1 MILLQILL
9 LAWAV
14 NSLLIACWCFF
25 VSGFQAAS
33 ASCVHRSR
41 TQVWAGVA
49 AGRVEDCLPACC
61 GGRGK
66 KLRCSTLFFF
76 CSFQLEMDPKLSC
89 WLGNTRGRSCQVQP
103 CTFLINVS
111 SPLQSE
117 QKWKQLAELAI
128 SKCQFGL
135 AQECLHHA
143 QDYGGL
149 LLLATA
155 SGNATMVGKLAE
167 GAERDGKNNVAFMT
181 YFLQGK

>member
-1 MILLQILL
+1 M
-9 LAWAV
+9 
-14 NSLLIACWCFF
+14 LISCF
-25 VSGFQAAS
+25 VSLSPQGFKQQALAVS
-33 ASCVHRSR
+33 TDPEHRFELAL
-41 TQVWAGVA
+41 QLGELKIAYQLA
-49 AGRVEDCLPACC
+49 VEAEVRCCL
-61 GGRGK
+61 
-66 KLRCSTLFFF
+66 CSLPLNFPFIHYRFHLYTKNEHKHFTPLFSML
-76 CSFQLEMDPKLSC
+76 SF
-89 WLGNTRGRSCQVQP
+89 
-103 CTFLINVS
+103 

>member
-1 MILLQILL
+1 MG
-9 LAWAV
+9 
-14 NSLLIACWCFF
+14 LICFF
-25 VSGFQAAS
+25 LQGFKQQALAVSTDPE
-33 ASCVHRSR
+33 HRFELALQLGELKIAYQLAVEAEVRPIDIIPIVRHFRRFSR
-41 TQVWAGVA
+41 LFP
-49 AGRVEDCLPACC
+49 CLQPV
-61 GGRGK
+61 
-66 KLRCSTLFFF
+66 LS
-76 CSFQLEMDPKLSC
+76 QLKHILC
-89 WLGNTRGRSCQVQP
+89 
-103 CTFLINVS
+103 F

>member
-1 MILLQILL
+1 MGHEPLNNVVI
-9 LAWAV
+9 
-14 NSLLIACWCFF
+14 
-25 VSGFQAAS
+25 
-33 ASCVHRSR
+33 
-41 TQVWAGVA
+41 
-49 AGRVEDCLPACC
+49 
-61 GGRGK
+61 
-66 KLRCSTLFFF
+66 
-76 CSFQLEMDPKLSC
+76 SC
-89 WLGNTRGRSCQVQP
+89 WYRSSSLP
-103 CTFLINVS
+103 SAFLNIFHFKT
-111 SPLQSE
+111 LQAE